1 MALESLANWSDTEL
15 VLSARQGDHGAFA
28 ALVERHR
35 PMVVS
40 VVSRLTGSD
49 RFAADAAQESA
60 IRALIGLDRLRSPER
75 FGAWYAAI
83 ALNVVRRWLREVDT
97 GPLPEEVIDGQQ
109 TDPAELAEAAY
120 MAQAVRHAVSE
131 LAPGQRDAT
140 LAFYWQGLTH
150 AEAAL
155 ELGVSPG
162 AVKARLHQAR
172 SSLNT
177 KLVPLVR
184 NEEEPPMTTTDTPGP
199 TFVDAEVIEVRRS
212 HATEPGRG
220 LHVIVLKEKNGE
232 RTLPIYVG
240 MPEGVAL
247 AGSLQDV
254 ETPRP
259 MTYQFSA
266 NLLAAA
272 SARTR
277 EVRVTRLAEGTFY
290 AEVVIDGPTGS
301 ATVDARPSDALNLA
315 VITNAQVRIDT
326 NLLDD
331 PEATRHSGWREF
343 PATSTDLAAEIR
355 DRQERQRAS
364 LAEYL
369 RTGEWPTAQW

>member
-1 MALESLANWSDTEL
+1 VALESPADRSDTEL
-15 VLSARQGDHGAFA
+15 VSSARQGDHGAFA

-40 VVSRLTGSD
+40 LVRRLAGSD
-49 RFAADAAQESA
+49 SFAADAAQEGA

-83 ALNVVRRWLREVDT
+83 ALNVARWWLREVAT
-97 GPLPEEVIDGQQ
+97 GPLPEEVVDSQQ
-109 TDPAELAEAAY
+109 LGPAELAEAAE
-120 MAQAVRHAVSE
+120 MAQAVRRAVSE

-155 ELGVSPG
+155 ELGVSPE

-172 SSLNT
+172 KSLNP
-177 KLVPLVR
+177 KLVPLTR
-184 NEEEPPMTTTDTPGP
+184 TEEKSPMTTTGTPGP
-199 TFVDAEVIEVRRS
+199 NFVDAEVTEVRRS
-212 HATEPGRG
+212 ATTEPGRG

-240 MPEGVAL
+240 APEGTAL
-247 AGSLQDV
+247 AGSLQAV

-266 NLLAAA
+266 NLLAAV
-272 SARTR
+272 SARAR
-277 EVRVTRLAEGTFY
+277 EVRITRLGEGTFY
-290 AEVVIDGPTGS
+290 AEVVVDSATGS
-301 ATVDARPSDALNLA
+301 AIVDARPSDALNLA
-315 VITNAQVRIDT
+315 VITNARVRIDT
-326 NLLDD
+326 DLLDD
-331 PEATRHSGWREF
+331 PEAIRHTGWREF
-343 PATSTDLAAEIR
+343 PTTAADLAAEMR

-364 LAEYL
+364 LTEYL
-369 RTGEWPTAQW
+369 RTGEWPTAE

>member
-1 MALESLANWSDTEL
+1 MALESPADRSDTEL
-15 VLSARQGDHGAFA
+15 VSSARQGDHGAFA

-40 VVSRLTGSD
+40 LVRRLAGSD
-49 RFAADAAQESA
+49 SFAADAAQESA

-75 FGAWYAAI
+75 FGAWYAGI
-83 ALNVVRRWLREVDT
+83 ALNVARRWLREVAT
-97 GPLPEEVIDGQQ
+97 GPLPEEVVDSQQ
-109 TDPAELAEAAY
+109 LGPAELAEAAE

-140 LAFYWQGLTH
+140 LAFYGQGLTH

-155 ELGVSPG
+155 ELGVSPE

-172 SSLNT
+172 KSLNT
-177 KLVPLVR
+177 KLVPLTR
-184 NEEEPPMTTTDTPGP
+184 TEEKSPMTTTDTPEP
-199 TFVDAEVIEVRRS
+199 NFVDAEVTEVRRS
-212 HATEPGRG
+212 ATTEPGRG
-220 LHVIVLKEKNGE
+220 LHVIVLKEKDGE

-240 MPEGVAL
+240 APEGTAL
-247 AGSLQDV
+247 ACSLQAV

-272 SARTR
+272 SAQTR
-277 EVRVTRLAEGTFY
+277 EVRITRLGEGTFY
-290 AEVVIDGPTGS
+290 AEVIIDGATGS
-301 ATVDARPSDALNLA
+301 AIVDARPSDALNLA

-331 PEATRHSGWREF
+331 PEAIRHTGWREF
-343 PATSTDLAAEIR
+343 PTTAADLAAEMR
-355 DRQERQRAS
+355 DRQERQHTR

-369 RTGEWPTAQW
+369 QTGEWPTAE